1 MRQYIYNP
9 AVKGPRLT
17 ILCFV
22 SGSGTNYREIV
33 KRGPQHRYLVFT
45 NRPGCGGAQIARQN
59 GHTVVE
65 LSHVPFLKEVRRRYG
80 PGNVPRNC
88 PERESFEQEA
98 VRLVEEAIDGQP
110 DLICLAGYDQ
120 VNSDWFVD
128 RYSPRILNVHPG
140 DSSRGYSGLHTIPA
154 IKALLAGEESLRS
167 TLFMVDKG
175 VDTGPVLVQSRP
187 LPILETLAMLD
198 RTNGTA
204 LLEKVKALKVFI
216 AARSLT
222 TFPRWTEVAGPEL
235 KESMDAVCQALQE
248 PLKVK
253 GDWQI
258 YPFGVHDLI
267 ASGRVLID
275 GRRVYVDGQEMP
287 VYGYRLDRE

>member
-9 AVKGPRLT
+9 AVKGPCMT

-59 GHTVVE
+59 GHQVVE
-65 LSHVPFLKEVRRRYG
+65 LSHVPYLREVRLRCG

-88 PERESFEQEA
+88 PEREAFEKEA
-98 VRLVEEAIDGQP
+98 VRLIEEAIGGQP

-140 DSSRGYSGLHTIPA
+140 DSSRGYSGLHAIPA

-175 VDTGPVLVQSRP
+175 VDTGPILVQSRP
-187 LPILETLAMLD
+187 LPVFETLALLD
-198 RTNGTA
+198 RTNGTV

-216 AARSLT
+216 TARGST
-222 TFPRWTEVAGPEL
+222 TYPRWIAEAGPEL
-235 KESMDAVCQALQE
+235 KESMEAVGQALQE
-248 PLKVK
+248 PLKVQ

-267 ASGRVLID
+267 AAGRVEVD
-275 GRRVYVDGQEMP
+275 GRRVYIDGREMP